1 MSERTPSISVSRGQ
15 THAGDGVADVMG
27 LLYALEAAGV
37 LSLFALY
44 RLSAKAEPLA
54 SLLTVWGGLLIASV
68 VSGAFLMWFV
78 VRRCYQSQRAGSRA
92 WMFGVASNVLVV
104 SLLVLTTEVALRYLV
119 VLKSYDEELGGF
131 TLLPRQWR
139 KVTAAY
145 DAVLTKAESQ
155 PTYLV
160 PDPTLGWTIAPSRKS
175 ENGMYLSSVEGL
187 RSAEQGVSMK
197 AEAATCR
204 IALIGDSFTFGETVP
219 YADTWG
225 GILGSRLGGRCQ
237 ILNFGVIGYGTD
249 QVYLRYLKDVRPW
262 HPDMVIFS
270 FIDDDFRRAMSVY
283 GFLTFPDGRFPFTK
297 PRFILKGDEPELLL
311 PPLASPREPFESASI
326 HHLPGINYD
335 VGYLPFEWDRAGW
348 EWLAR
353 SYILRFLV
361 SVYPLHELE
370 RPEVSLRETLKL
382 NGILIAKL
390 RQSILADGAKPLI
403 VFFPQ
408 RQYLERKALEG
419 IGTQVLQREKLPYI
433 DVAGCM
439 HRSVHADLFNPDG
452 HFSTHGNL
460 RAADC
465 LADDVKAALQPAVTR

>member
-1 MSERTPSISVSRGQ
+1 MSERVSFVSVRRGQ

-44 RLSAKAEPLA
+44 RWSAKAEPLA
-54 SLLTVWGGLLIASV
+54 SLLTVWGILFMASAASGIFLI
-68 VSGAFLMWFV
+68 WFI
-78 VRRCYQSQRAGSRA
+78 VRRCYQLQRAGVRT
-92 WMFGVASNVLVV
+92 WMLGVASNLLVV
-104 SLLVLTTEVALRYLV
+104 GLLAVTTEAALRYLV
-119 VLKSYDEELGGF
+119 VLKSFDEELAGF
-131 TLLPRQWR
+131 PLLPRQWK

-160 PDPTLGWTIAPSRKS
+160 PDPILGWTIAPSRKS
-175 ENGMYLSSVEGL
+175 ENGMYLSSVEGV
-187 RSAEQGVSMK
+187 RSAEQGVVMK
-197 AEAATCR
+197 ADAATCR

-225 GILGSRLGGRCQ
+225 AILGDHLGGRCQ
-237 ILNFGVIGYGTD
+237 IVNFGVIGYGTD
-249 QVYLRYLKDVRPW
+249 QVYLRYLKDVWPW
-262 HPDMVIFS
+262 HPDLVIFS
-270 FIDDDFRRAMSVY
+270 LIDDDFRRTMSVY

-311 PPLASPREPFESASI
+311 PPLASPREPFERASI

-348 EWLAR
+348 EWLAQ
-353 SYILRFLV
+353 SYIWRFLI
-361 SVYPLHELE
+361 SVYPLHEVE
-370 RPEVSLRETLKL
+370 RPEVAPRESLKL
-382 NGILIAKL
+382 NGVLIAKL
-390 RQSILADGAKPLI
+390 RQRILADGAKPLI
-403 VFFPQ
+403 VLFPQ
-408 RQYLERKALEG
+408 REYLEKTVLEG
-419 IGTQVLQREKLPYI
+419 VGTQVLQRERLPYI

-452 HFSTHGNL
+452 HYSVRGNL

-465 LADDVKAALQPAVTR
+465 LAGDVKAALQPVVTR

>member
-1 MSERTPSISVSRGQ
+1 MSERTPSVSVSCGQ

-54 SLLTVWGGLLIASV
+54 SLLTVWGILLVASV
-68 VSGAFLMWFV
+68 VSGVFLIGFV
-78 VRRCYQSQRAGSRA
+78 VRRCYQLQRAGSRT
-92 WMFGVASNVLVV
+92 WMLGVASNLLVV
-104 SLLVLTTEVALRYLV
+104 GLLAVTTEAALRYLV
-119 VLKSYDEELGGF
+119 VSNSYDEELAGF
-131 TLLPRQWR
+131 TLLPRQWK

-160 PDPTLGWTIAPSRKS
+160 PDQTLGWTIAPSRKS

-197 AEAATCR
+197 ERSTTCR
-204 IALIGDSFTFGETVP
+204 IALVGDSFTFGETVP
-219 YADTWG
+219 YEDTWG
-225 GILGSRLGGRCQ
+225 AILGDRLGGRCQ
-237 ILNFGVIGYGTD
+237 IVNFGVIGYGTD

-262 HPDMVIFS
+262 HPDLVIFS
-270 FIDDDFRRAMSVY
+270 FIDDDFRRTMSVY

-297 PRFILKGDEPELLL
+297 PRFILKGDEPERLL
-311 PPLASPREPFESASI
+311 PPLASPREPFESDSI
-326 HHLPGINYD
+326 HHLPGIDYD

-348 EWLAR
+348 EWLAQ
-353 SYILRFLV
+353 SYIWRFLI
-361 SVYPLHELE
+361 SVYPLHEVE
-370 RPEVSLRETLKL
+370 RPEVSPRESLKL

-390 RQSILADGAKPLI
+390 RQRILADGAKPLI
-403 VFFPQ
+403 VLFPQ
-408 RQYLERKALEG
+408 REYLEKTVLEG
-419 IGTQVLQREKLPYI
+419 VGTQVLQTERLSYI

-439 HRSVHADLFNPDG
+439 KSSVHADLFNPDG
-452 HFSTHGNL
+452 HYSAKGNL
-460 RAADC
+460 RVAEC
-465 LADDVKAALQPAVTR
+465 LLDHVRAVMPPA